1 MQNGRQHDAYKG
13 GRHAADKSREGGHE
27 GRAHGLRLQLAFP
40 APWVVDILGKQ
51 PFDFVWL
58 DGEHGPFG
66 LGQLEHLCRAAE
78 AVGVTP
84 IARVPDIKAST
95 ILRFLDRG
103 IQGVL
108 GPHIASAAD
117 AEELVRSCYFGPLGD
132 RSFGGNRGTDY
143 NQGID
148 DKAVY
153 YRTANDNMLVGAL
166 LEDAS
171 VVDNL
176 DEILAVDGIDYFGI
190 GPNDF
195 AQSLGYPGEPDHS
208 QVRKVMAELTARIRA
223 AGKHVTD
230 DIMSSVW
237 VSGLL
242 AEGAQRFLSDRKN
255 GNG

>member
-1 MQNGRQHDAYKG
+1 MPHTNRVK
-13 GRHAADKSREGGHE
+13 AAMGE
-27 GRAHGLRLQLAFP
+27 GRLAYGYNLAFP
-40 APWVVDILGKQ
+40 APWVVDILAKQ
-51 PFDFVWL
+51 RFDFVWL

-66 LGQLEHLCRAAE
+66 LEQLEHMCRAAE
-78 AVGVTP
+78 AAGVTP

-148 DKAVY
+148 DKAEY

-176 DEILAVDGIDYFGI
+176 DAILAVDGIDYFGI

-195 AQSLGYPGEPDHS
+195 AQSLGFPGEPGHP
-208 QVRKVMAELTARIRA
+208 QVRKVMEELTARIRG
-223 AGKHVTD
+223 AGKKTTD
-230 DIMSSVW
+230 DMMSSVW
-237 VSGLL
+237 VSALL
-242 AEGAQRFLSDRKN
+242 ADGAQRFLAERN
-255 GNG
+255 G